1 MAKYRTRTPAIH
13 AGYLYITKA
22 VDSFAVANG
31 KPLHKSLEGVGTK
44 FLIIAFSSDWLYPPY
59 QAQLI
64 VKACRM
70 AGADATYC
78 ELRSNYGHDAF
89 LVELDEQTYLYTHF
103 LKKVCDGRRAA

>member
-1 MAKYRTRTPAIH
+1 
-13 AGYLYITKA
+13 L
-22 VDSFAVANG
+22 
-31 KPLHKSLEGVGTK
+31 LEGVGTK
-44 FLIIAFSSDWLYPPY
+44 LLIIAFSSDWLYPPY
-59 QAQLI
+59 QAQQI
-64 VKACRM
+64 VKACKM